1 MTTALITHKDCLDHV
16 TPPGHPEQV
25 ARLEYVLRALEAPE
39 FDGLQRETAPLC
51 ADDDLDRVHPKGY
64 IQAIRDAAPDRGSVA
79 LDGDTHMSPG
89 TLDAV
94 LRCAGANVRAVD
106 MVMAGDVQNAF
117 CAIRPP
123 GHHAERET
131 PMGFC
136 LFGSVAVGAKH
147 ALAHHGLK
155 RVAVLD
161 FDVHHGNGS
170 QDVLEDDAGVL
181 FASTHQMPLFPG
193 TGAPDETGAHDN
205 VINVPLPPG
214 AGSDQFRSAWEA
226 HILPRVRDFKPELIV
241 VSAGFDSHAA
251 DPLAQMMLHED
262 DFVWV
267 TRAICDLADD
277 VCDGRVVSSLEGG
290 YDLDALAASTAAHV
304 KILMERGK

>member
-1 MTTALITHKDCLDHV
+1 MTTALITHEDCLKHV

-39 FDGLQRETAPLC
+39 FDALRRESAPLC
-51 ADDDLDRVHPKGY
+51 ADDDLLRVHPQRY
-64 IQAIRDAAPDRGSVA
+64 IQAIRDAAPERGSVA

-94 LRCAGANVRAVD
+94 LRCAGANVKAVD
-106 MVMAGDVQNAF
+106 MVLGGEVKNAF

-170 QDVLEDDAGVL
+170 QDLLEDDAQVL
-181 FASTHQMPLFPG
+181 FASSHQMPLYPG
-193 TGAPDETGAHDN
+193 TGAADETGAHDN

-226 HILPRVRDFKPELIV
+226 HILPKVQDFAPELII

-262 DFVWV
+262 DFAWV
-267 TRAICDLADD
+267 TRKICDLADD
-277 VCDGRVVSSLEGG
+277 ICEGRVVSSLEGG

-304 KILMERGK
+304 KVLMERGA